1 MATFQQQ
8 MNFVHLYRGGKM
20 STYKALI
27 ENGFDLSKL
36 GSGYGETLGRGIYLT
51 QSKQEALGYSADK
64 KSIIEV
70 PIEGLNAYKLERSFS
85 VDSKNHRKQLK
96 KITQLAK
103 ENGFNA
109 LESVCGLEVVIF
121 EEFADLILWDLSE
134 ILVLNQ
140 PEP

>member
-8 MNFVHLYRGGKM
+8 MVQTLLYRGGKM
-20 STYKALI
+20 STYEALI

-51 QSKQEALGYSADK
+51 PSKEEALGYSADK

-85 VDSKNHRKQLK
+85 VDSKNDRKKLK

-103 ENGFNA
+103 DNGYNA
-109 LESVCGLEVVIF
+109 LESMCGLEVVIF
-121 EEFADLILWDLSE
+121 EEFAHLIQWDLGE
-134 ILVLNQ
+134 ILVYS
-140 PEP
+140 P